1 MRSRAIG
8 YRSLAIA
15 KLHGMMMNKLMQMQA
30 AGQHTDTEAT
40 SIPAVV
46 AQTQKEGL
54 ERTAPSIQAKLTV
67 STPGDKYESKKKNKK
82 LFRPK

>member
-1 MRSRAIG
+1 
-8 YRSLAIA
+8 
-15 KLHGMMMNKLMQMQA
+15 MMMNKLMQMQA
-30 AGQHTDTEAT
+30 AGQHTGTEAT

-67 STPGDKYESKKKNKK
+67 STPGDKYE
-82 LFRPK
+82 

>member
-1 MRSRAIG
+1 M
-8 YRSLAIA
+8 A

-30 AGQHTDTEAT
+30 AGQHTGTEAT

-54 ERTAPSIQAKLTV
+54 ERTA
-67 STPGDKYESKKKNKK
+67 DKYIS
-82 LFRPK
+82 RGSGR